1 MTNKTLNTIIIGAGI
16 GGLATALCLAK
27 KGLKSEIYEKTP
39 ELSELG
45 AGVQLSPNATKVLNY
60 LGLLSELRKYTFE
73 PQAFKFLN
81 YKNKNIIAEQ
91 NLGEEIEKKYGAP
104 NYDVHRADLQ
114 KVLLEEVKK
123 QGIKIHTN
131 SVVHDVNQDETSAYI
146 HTNEGIVKGDLV
158 IGADGIHSL
167 VRKKLWGDDKARFTG
182 NVAWRML
189 VPVDHLPP
197 NLLQPNTTIW
207 LGPNKHF
214 VQYHVKNG
222 TMLNCVCLVE
232 QEGWTNENWAER
244 GEIEE
249 LKELYK
255 GWHDSLQT
263 LLEYSNPES
272 LYRWALHDRLPLK
285 QWSKKRITLLGDSAH
300 PMLPFLAQG
309 AAMAIEDGAVLA
321 SSLSSFSDCKLGL
334 IDYESKRKIRTTM
347 VQKMAARNAKIFH
360 LSGVSAVMRNLVMNF
375 AGKRIMNEL
384 YNYDAIDI

>member
-1 MTNKTLNTIIIGAGI
+1 M
-16 GGLATALCLAK
+16 
-27 KGLKSEIYEKTP
+27 
-39 ELSELG
+39 
-45 AGVQLSPNATKVLNY
+45 
-60 LGLLSELRKYTFE
+60 
-73 PQAFKFLN
+73 
-81 YKNKNIIAEQ
+81 
-91 NLGEEIEKKYGAP
+91 
-104 NYDVHRADLQ
+104 
-114 KVLLEEVKK
+114 LEEVKK

-131 SVVHDVNQDETSAYI
+131 SVVHDVSQDEISAYI
-146 HTNEGIVKGDLV
+146 HTKQGVVEGDLI

-167 VRKKLWGDDKARFTG
+167 VRKKLWGDDRARFTG

-189 VPVDHLPP
+189 VPVDRLPP
-197 NLLQPNTTIW
+197 NLVQPNTTVW

-222 TMLNCVCLVE
+222 SMLNCVCLVE

-244 GEIEE
+244 GNIEE

-272 LYRWALHDRLPLK
+272 LYRWALHDRLPLR

-321 SSLSSFSDCKLGL
+321 SSLASFSDCKLGL

-375 AGKRIMNEL
+375 AGKRIMNDL